1 MSKQLSRW
9 PVGRR
14 LLFSLLCVALVLLL
28 FTWPCGGP
36 RELLWCVD
44 SSWEATCGVASCG
57 VTCVAVHVTICFKR
71 LFEWLPFNPFLRNGC
86 KVFADI
92 LHTTMNQNKV
102 KEGLHTWKKE
112 TYNYQFE
119 YWHLPVFFKT
129 PIQSAGENWYLL
141 KSRLH
146 DALEI
151 MVIGKTQR
159 ARVFRAGK

>member
-1 MSKQLSRW
+1 
-9 PVGRR
+9 
-14 LLFSLLCVALVLLL
+14 
-28 FTWPCGGP
+28 
-36 RELLWCVD
+36 
-44 SSWEATCGVASCG
+44 
-57 VTCVAVHVTICFKR
+57 
-71 LFEWLPFNPFLRNGC
+71 
-86 KVFADI
+86 
-92 LHTTMNQNKV
+92 MNQNKV

-159 ARVFRAGK
+159 SRVFRAGK